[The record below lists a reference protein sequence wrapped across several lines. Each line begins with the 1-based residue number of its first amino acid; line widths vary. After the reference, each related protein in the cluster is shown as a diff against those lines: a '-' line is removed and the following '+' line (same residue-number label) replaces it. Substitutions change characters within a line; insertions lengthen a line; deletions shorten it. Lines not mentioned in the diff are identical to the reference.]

1 MLSRNNVLRLAREA
15 GMQFGTR
22 ALPNLILAGTVSLEK
37 YAALVA
43 AAASEREAC
52 VQIALSILENPYADR
67 VRWVAKQIASD
78 IRARGKK
85 GGTT

>member
-1 MLSRNNVLRLAREA
+1 MLSRNNVIRLAREA

-22 ALPNLILAGTVSLEK
+22 ALPNLILTGTVSLEK

-43 AAASEREAC
+43 AAEREEC
-52 VQIALSILENPYADR
+52 VQTALSILENPYADR

-85 GGTT
+85 GF